1 MMYYIYIFV
10 LYIRTSAIC

>member
-1 MMYYIYIFV
+1 MYYIYIFV